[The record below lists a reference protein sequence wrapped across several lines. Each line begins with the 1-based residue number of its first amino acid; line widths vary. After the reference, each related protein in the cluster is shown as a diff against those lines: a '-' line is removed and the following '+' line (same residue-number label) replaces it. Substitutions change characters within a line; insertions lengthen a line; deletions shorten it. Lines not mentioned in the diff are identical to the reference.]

1 MKRYVKNIICVVILV
16 LSIGLM
22 VGYRINQNNTNKPNE
37 INDNMSGNMPEKQNE
52 SNEKRD
58 GLNEKTEMP
67 SEARER
73 PNDERPEMSGEQ
85 TSNNT
90 VKDYLIYGSLSLITS
105 LVLIYLIMSKF
116 NKNKVFINQDKIIIY
131 ILSVLILSVILTYIS
146 NIKINKTNQINKPNN
161 SSLEY
166 TANLEIKENKTI
178 ESGTY
183 ESASADEN
191 AILVSGEIDVN
202 ISNVT
207 INKTGNSDS
216 GDNTSFYG
224 TNSAIIAKDK
234 ANLVLKNMTINTN
247 ANGSNGVFSYGGSAS
262 TNNTSSDGTTITIS
276 DSTITTT
283 KDNSGGIMTTGGGTM
298 NANNLTITTSGISS
312 AAIRSDRGGGNVNVD
327 GGTYTTN
334 GKGSPSIYS
343 TANIIV
349 KNAKLVS
356 NASEGIVIEGKNS
369 VSIENVELVDTNN
382 ELNGKSTTYKNIF
395 LYQSM
400 SGDAATGKSS
410 FTSTNSKITT
420 NKGDTFYVTNTDA
433 IITLKNNT
441 IINNGET
448 GNFLRIQADSWGNTG
463 SNGGNVALNLNDE
476 NISGNIIV
484 DSISSLEMNLES
496 TTYEGTLNGN
506 DINITVDK
514 NSSIKLTGDSYIKS
528 INDYSNIDFNG
539 YKLYVNGNSI
549 N

>member
-1 MKRYVKNIICVVILV
+1 MKRYVKNIICVVIII

-73 PNDERPEMSGEQ
+73 PEIPREQ
-85 TSNNT
+85 TSNNK

-131 ILSVLILSVILTYIS
+131 ILSVLILSFILTYIS

-161 SSLEY
+161 SSSEY

-369 VSIENVELVDTNN
+369 VSIENVELIDTNN

-441 IINNGET
+441 IINNDET

-463 SNGGNVALNLNDE
+463 SNGGNVTLNLNDE

>member
-1 MKRYVKNIICVVILV
+1 MKRYVKNIICVVIII

-37 INDNMSGNMPEKQNE
+37 INDNMPGNMPEKPDD
-52 SNEKRD
+52 SNETRN

-73 PNDERPEMSGEQ
+73 PEIPREQ
-85 TSNNT
+85 TSNNK

-146 NIKINKTNQINKPNN
+146 NIKINKTNQIIKPNN
-161 SSLEY
+161 SSSEY

-247 ANGSNGVFSYGGSAS
+247 ANGSNGVFSYGG
-262 TNNTSSDGTTITIS
+262 
-276 DSTITTT
+276 
-283 KDNSGGIMTTGGGTM
+283 
-298 NANNLTITTSGISS
+298 
-312 AAIRSDRGGGNVNVD
+312 NV
-327 GGTYTTN
+327 T
-334 GKGSPSIYS
+334 
-343 TANIIV
+343 
-349 KNAKLVS
+349 
-356 NASEGIVIEGKNS
+356 
-369 VSIENVELVDTNN
+369 
-382 ELNGKSTTYKNIF
+382 
-395 LYQSM
+395 
-400 SGDAATGKSS
+400 
-410 FTSTNSKITT
+410 
-420 NKGDTFYVTNTDA
+420 
-433 IITLKNNT
+433 
-441 IINNGET
+441 
-448 GNFLRIQADSWGNTG
+448 
-463 SNGGNVALNLNDE
+463 LNLNDE

>member
-37 INDNMSGNMPEKQNE
+37 INDNMPGNMPEKPDD
-52 SNEKRD
+52 SNETRN

-73 PNDERPEMSGEQ
+73 PNDERTEMSREQ

-116 NKNKVFINQDKIIIY
+116 NKNKVFVNQDKIIIY
-131 ILSVLILSVILTYIS
+131 ILSVLVLSVILTYIS
-146 NIKINKTNQINKPNN
+146 NIKINKTNQIIKPNN
-161 SSLEY
+161 SSSEY
-166 TANLEIKENKTI
+166 TANLEIKENKPI

-247 ANGSNGVFSYGGSAS
+247 ANGSNGVFSYGG
-262 TNNTSSDGTTITIS
+262 
-276 DSTITTT
+276 
-283 KDNSGGIMTTGGGTM
+283 
-298 NANNLTITTSGISS
+298 
-312 AAIRSDRGGGNVNVD
+312 NV
-327 GGTYTTN
+327 T
-334 GKGSPSIYS
+334 
-343 TANIIV
+343 
-349 KNAKLVS
+349 
-356 NASEGIVIEGKNS
+356 
-369 VSIENVELVDTNN
+369 
-382 ELNGKSTTYKNIF
+382 
-395 LYQSM
+395 
-400 SGDAATGKSS
+400 
-410 FTSTNSKITT
+410 
-420 NKGDTFYVTNTDA
+420 
-433 IITLKNNT
+433 
-441 IINNGET
+441 
-448 GNFLRIQADSWGNTG
+448 
-463 SNGGNVALNLNDE
+463 LNLNDE

>member
-37 INDNMSGNMPEKQNE
+37 INDNMPGNMPEKPDD
-52 SNEKRD
+52 SNETRN

-73 PNDERPEMSGEQ
+73 PNDERTEMSREQ

-116 NKNKVFINQDKIIIY
+116 NKNKVFVNQDKIIIY
-131 ILSVLILSVILTYIS
+131 ILSVLVLSVILTYIS
-146 NIKINKTNQINKPNN
+146 NIKINKTNQIIKPNN
-161 SSLEY
+161 SSSEY
-166 TANLEIKENKTI
+166 TANLEIKENKPI

-247 ANGSNGVFSYGGSAS
+247 ANGSNGVFSYGG
-262 TNNTSSDGTTITIS
+262 
-276 DSTITTT
+276 
-283 KDNSGGIMTTGGGTM
+283 
-298 NANNLTITTSGISS
+298 
-312 AAIRSDRGGGNVNVD
+312 NV
-327 GGTYTTN
+327 T
-334 GKGSPSIYS
+334 
-343 TANIIV
+343 
-349 KNAKLVS
+349 
-356 NASEGIVIEGKNS
+356 
-369 VSIENVELVDTNN
+369 
-382 ELNGKSTTYKNIF
+382 
-395 LYQSM
+395 
-400 SGDAATGKSS
+400 
-410 FTSTNSKITT
+410 
-420 NKGDTFYVTNTDA
+420 
-433 IITLKNNT
+433 
-441 IINNGET
+441 
-448 GNFLRIQADSWGNTG
+448 
-463 SNGGNVALNLNDE
+463 LNLNDE

-539 YKLYVNGNSI
+539 YKLYVNGKAI

>member
-1 MKRYVKNIICVVILV
+1 MKRYVKNIICIVIII

-22 VGYRINQNNTNKPNE
+22 VGYKINQNNTNKPNE
-37 INDNMSGNMPEKQNE
+37 INDNMPGNMPEKPNE
-52 SNEKRD
+52 SNEKP
-58 GLNEKTEMP
+58 EMP
-67 SEARER
+67 SEAPEK
-73 PNDERPEMSGEQ
+73 PNDARPEMPGEQ
-85 TSNNT
+85 TNNT
-90 VKDYLIYGSLSLITS
+90 LKDYLIYGSLSLITS

-116 NKNKVFINQDKIIIY
+116 NKNKVFVNQDKIIIY

-161 SSLEY
+161 SSSEY

-191 AILVSGEIDVN
+191 AILVSGEVDVN

-207 INKTGNSDS
+207 INKTGDSES

-356 NASEGIVIEGKNS
+356 NVSEGIVIEGKNS
-369 VSIENVELVDTNN
+369 VSIENVELIDTNN

-441 IINNGET
+441 IINNDET
-448 GNFLRIQADSWGNTG
+448 GNFLRIQADSWGNNG
-463 SNGGNVALNLNDE
+463 SNGGNVTLNLNDE

-496 TTYEGTLNGN
+496 TTYEGTINGDN
-506 DINITVDK
+506 INIIVDK

>member
-1 MKRYVKNIICVVILV
+1 MKRYVKNIICVVIII

-73 PNDERPEMSGEQ
+73 PEMPREQ

-161 SSLEY
+161 SSSEY

-369 VSIENVELVDTNN
+369 VSIENVELIDINN

-441 IINNGET
+441 IINNDET

-463 SNGGNVALNLNDE
+463 SNGGNVTLNLNDE

-514 NSSIKLTGDSYIKS
+514 NSNIKLTGDSYIKS

>member
-1 MKRYVKNIICVVILV
+1 MKRYVKNIICVVIII

-73 PNDERPEMSGEQ
+73 PEMPREQ

-161 SSLEY
+161 SSSEY

-369 VSIENVELVDTNN
+369 VSIENVELIDTNN

-441 IINNGET
+441 IINNDET

-463 SNGGNVALNLNDE
+463 SNGGNVTLNLNDE

-514 NSSIKLTGDSYIKS
+514 NSNIKLTGDSYIKS